1 MLLGWIPLFF
11 AYVALLGN
19 AAALFVIQT
28 EHILHGTRYCFL
40 ILLDSIDPGLSVATI
55 LKMLGTFWLTL
66 MNISFFFFFNCS
78 EKRKKVY
85 LLN

>member
-40 ILLDSIDPGLSVATI
+40 IFLDSIDPGLSVATI

-66 MNISFFFFFNCS
+66 MNISFFFFNCS